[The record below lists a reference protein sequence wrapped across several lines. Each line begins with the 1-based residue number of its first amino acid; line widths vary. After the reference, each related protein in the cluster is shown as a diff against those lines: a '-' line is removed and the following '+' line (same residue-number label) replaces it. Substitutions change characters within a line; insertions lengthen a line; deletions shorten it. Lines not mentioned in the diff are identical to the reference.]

1 MQPVPFS
8 ATEPTPSQGL
18 RQRWVGCLTGLVAW
32 LLLCPNAP
40 GQSDFL
46 KRLGI
51 GGAGST
57 ASGAAVAALD
67 DSQVVNGLKEALA
80 NGVQHAVTNLGRSDG
95 FLKDLD
101 VKILLPSS
109 LKKAERSLRFLGQ
122 DRLVDN
128 FVSTMNRAAEQ
139 AAPQA
144 AEVLGGA
151 IRQMSVADAKSILQ
165 GTNNAATQY
174 FRRTSET
181 NLYARFLPIVQQATA
196 TAGVTSAYK
205 EMVGRVGSVANLVGG
220 DNLDLDGY
228 VTRKALDGLFLK
240 MAQEEKRIRENP
252 LARTTDVLKKVFG
265 AVGGKP

>member
-1 MQPVPFS
+1 MHAVPFS
-8 ATEPTPSQGL
+8 ATEPTPTRG
-18 RQRWVGCLTGLVAW
+18 RNRRWAAALTGSA
-32 LLLCPNAP
+32 LLLLLSPNAP

-46 KRLGI
+46 KRLGV
-51 GGAGST
+51 GGGSSA
-57 ASGAAVAALD
+57 ASSAAVAALD

-80 NGVQHAVTNLGRSDG
+80 KGVQHAVTNLGRSDG

-101 VKILLPSS
+101 VKILLPSN

-139 AAPQA
+139 ATPQA
-144 AEVLGGA
+144 AEVLSGA
-151 IRQMSVADAKSILQ
+151 IRQMTVADAKAILQ

-181 NLYARFLPIVQQATA
+181 NLYAKFLPIVKQATSA
-196 TAGVTSAYK
+196 AGVTSAYK
-205 EMVGRVGSVANLVGG
+205 EMVGRAGTVATLVGG
-220 DNLDLDGY
+220 DSLDLDGY
-228 VTRKALDGLFLK
+228 VTRKSLDGLFLK